1 MSKHCDEFHNGTIN
15 TDMFCLEL
23 DHILPMNGPGH
34 VEKKMLECVTKVLWD
49 IIGLSEF
56 ASWCDFSTVKSQQFL
71 QSFGDHHIGFDFLF
85 TVQETLAKE
94 LCHQF
99 LTATSCTAPTTYHD
113 LYNWLSSESIT
124 NPRAGIRCGN
134 GELYFSAYE
143 YVSLL
148 TFVNNNTNHQLL
160 SLFEQYTM
168 SVAPDKVKEF
178 ILNNV

>member
-1 MSKHCDEFHNGTIN
+1 MSKHCAEFHNGTIN

-85 TVQETLAKE
+85 TVQETLAKKP
-94 LCHQF
+94 LSPVSNGNILHS
-99 LTATSCTAPTTYHD
+99 TA
-113 LYNWLSSESIT
+113 NLS
-124 NPRAGIRCGN
+124 
-134 GELYFSAYE
+134 
-143 YVSLL
+143 
-148 TFVNNNTNHQLL
+148 
-160 SLFEQYTM
+160 
-168 SVAPDKVKEF
+168 
-178 ILNNV
+178 